1 MVSATL
7 SIGYDVHH
15 LQVEDLLA
23 EAAAAAGLRDP
34 FVHVVEL
41 GDFSVTYRVAGFLDE
56 VRGLLTAR
64 SNLRRAAL
72 DRLHDA
78 GVEIMSPTFMNQRAL
93 SVDDTVLPSSPTT
106 GRPLPRAQ
114 EDDRIFDKAVKAG
127 RLEQLRDARADLESE
142 IRELEAAKRE
152 ASGED
157 RERVDR
163 ELRRRQ
169 AHLNAM
175 SRALE
180 VRSGELDDD
189 G

>member
-1 MVSATL
+1 
-7 SIGYDVHH
+7 
-15 LQVEDLLA
+15 
-23 EAAAAAGLRDP
+23 
-34 FVHVVEL
+34 
-41 GDFSVTYRVAGFLDE
+41 
-56 VRGLLTAR
+56 
-64 SNLRRAAL
+64 
-72 DRLHDA
+72 
-78 GVEIMSPTFMNQRAL
+78 MNQRAL
-93 SVDDTVLPSSPTT
+93 SADDTVLPSAPIT